1 MLLSKRSLLREE
13 QKTGKIK
20 EIKWS
25 VFFAWGLFLP
35 PWSPKAFRNHSF
47 HILKNG
53 FTEFEPKDKLDI
65 LPFFVY
71 NSTGKA
77 MKKAGLFFL
86 LLIGCLGLTAANNVP
101 DFTAA
106 DIITQKDNFIY
117 IKLQNLS
124 PHSVQVTPQ
133 QKEKIFLI
141 LFINNIKRAEYKLK
155 YMDKKLFTP
164 KGVILFRTNFRL
176 QKGMDLKV
184 KTQVNPLKVIPETN
198 FLNNTREKR
207 LKSGS

>member
-1 MLLSKRSLLREE
+1 MIISGIY
-13 QKTGKIK
+13 QGT
-20 EIKWS
+20 
-25 VFFAWGLFLP
+25 
-35 PWSPKAFRNHSF
+35 
-47 HILKNG
+47 
-53 FTEFEPKDKLDI
+53 KDKLDI
-65 LPFFVY
+65 LLFFVY

-86 LLIGCLGLTAANNVP
+86 LLLMGCLSLTAANLP

-124 PHSVQVTPQ
+124 PHSLQVTPQ

-164 KGVILFRTNFRL
+164 NGIILFRTNFRL

-184 KTQVNPLKVIPETN
+184 KARVNPLKIIPETN
-198 FLNNTREKR
+198 FLNNTREKS